1 MPAYMKLPKT
11 GAGCS
16 ETVARRDNTKPKLCS
31 PCPVSDVD
39 LLQRGEPSLLA
50 EKKKQE
56 KERNAEEKKKKKKT
70 CICTLHT
77 TVCTGTF
84 IPVSSIHRSVFC
96 KPTRHP
102 LSLFLCVFVVIPFH
116 PSV

>member
-1 MPAYMKLPKT
+1 MKLPKT

-50 EKKKQE
+50 EGKKSRKRKGTRKRKE
-56 KERNAEEKKKKKKT
+56 KEKEDVYLYSTYHGVYRY
-70 CICTLHT
+70 LYPS
-77 TVCTGTF
+77 F
-84 IPVSSIHRSVFC
+84 IRPSFC
-96 KPTRHP
+96 
-102 LSLFLCVFVVIPFH
+102 LL
-116 PSV
+116 